1 MCRQT
6 AWGCE
11 LKVFSYLRQCVN
23 EGTQISRFNALAAAL
38 LGAPAHFFFYFI
50 FKYGFHLP
58 YENVVLRMAATL
70 LCLSMLFKEK
80 LVSIGVSNSFFTYYW
95 HFLIIFVLPFIFTV
109 NLIMNNF
116 HELWLYWEIFMLFVL
131 ISFVPNWLIFL
142 IDLLIGVAGAILFY
156 FLSLPHVELHPT
168 FNQPLYFL
176 VLFFTIIAGYG
187 FSYSNRRGLMAQE
200 RNNALQ
206 ALAGGIA
213 HEMRNPLGQIRYN
226 FDAIQQELPLYL
238 PERMFTP
245 ITSGGIER
253 IYQSVANGQL
263 AVNRGIQVI
272 EMILEEVKEQSSTKN
287 GFDFLSVAA
296 VTRKALDEYS
306 YESDVERARVHFQ
319 EGEDFMF
326 LGAENMYI
334 FVLFNLV
341 LNALYF
347 LRSFPNGRIDIRL
360 QRGETQNKVFVKD
373 TGPGVSKENIGKL
386 FDPFFTSGRKG
397 GTGLGLAFC
406 KRVMRS
412 FGGDI
417 TCNSVHGEF
426 TEFVLSFPV
435 LGENEVA
442 EYEAQLYSDNRML
455 FSGKR
460 VLLVDD
466 DTENHALF
474 RNYLMPLGVDT
485 DEASSFAEA
494 MKMIDSDPY
503 DLLLANLDRTVLDV
517 YQLAYKIRSN
527 GKHLPVVA
535 YTRSPSYVLRARAEK
550 SGIHGLLTIPMV
562 LPELLQVLS
571 SSIQKNSA
579 SLQGSLVGK
588 TLLVVDD
595 SAVNRMIIRTM
606 LQKLRVTVMEASNG
620 QEALDILE
628 NHQCNLLLM
637 DIQMP
642 VLDGLE
648 AAKRIRSGN
657 HDYRNIP
664 IIGLS
669 GDSDNETVKQ
679 AMQCGMNDY
688 IVKPVDN
695 ILLFEKIASLES
707 LINQHN

>member
-1 MCRQT
+1 MCRQI
-6 AWGCE
+6 AWGE
-11 LKVFSYLRQCVN
+11 ALKVFSYIRQCIN
-23 EGTQISRFNALAAAL
+23 EGTQISRFNAYAAAL

-58 YENVVLRMAATL
+58 YENVVLRMTATL
-70 LCLSMLFKEK
+70 LCLSMLLKDK
-80 LVSIGVSNSFFTYYW
+80 LVGIGVPNSFFSYYW

-116 HELWLYWEIFMLFVL
+116 HELWLYWEIFMVFVL

-142 IDLLIGVAGAILFY
+142 IDLVIGVSCAILFY
-156 FLSLPHVELHPT
+156 FLSVPNVELHPT

-226 FDAIQQELPLYL
+226 FDTIQQELPLYH
-238 PERMFTP
+238 PESIFPP

-272 EMILEEVKEQSSTKN
+272 EMILEEVKEESSAKK
-287 GFDFLSVAA
+287 GFSFLSIAA
-296 VTRKALDEYS
+296 VTHKALNEYS
-306 YESDVERARVHFQ
+306 YESEVERERVHFH
-319 EGEDFMF
+319 ESEDFMF
-326 LGAENMYI
+326 RGTENMYI

-347 LRSFPNGRIDIRL
+347 LRSFPDGRIDIRL
-360 QRGETQNKVFVKD
+360 QCGQTMNKVFVRD
-373 TGPGVSKENIGKL
+373 TGPGVSKENIEKL

-435 LGENEVA
+435 LGDPEIA
-442 EYEAQLYSDNRML
+442 DYEAQLYTDNKVF

-460 VLLVDD
+460 FLLVDD
-466 DTENHALF
+466 DAENQALI
-474 RNYLMPLGVDT
+474 RRYLLPLGVSA

-494 MKMIDSDPY
+494 MKMIDSGRY
-503 DLLLANLDRTVLDV
+503 DLLLANLDLSVLDV
-517 YQLAYKIRSN
+517 YQLAYRIRSN

-535 YTRSPSYVLRARAEK
+535 YTREPSYILRGRAEK
-550 SGIHGLLTIPMV
+550 SGIQGLISMPLV

-571 SSIQKNSA
+571 AAITSNSSE
-579 SLQGSLVGK
+579 LHGSLAGK
-588 TLLVVDD
+588 TLFVVDD

-628 NHQCNLLLM
+628 NHHCDLLLM

-648 AAKRIRSGN
+648 TAKRIRSGKHN
-657 HDYRNIP
+657 YRNIP

-669 GDSDNETVKQ
+669 GDSDQETVQQ

-688 IVKPVDN
+688 LVKPVDN
-695 ILLFEKIASLES
+695 KLLLEKIASLES
-707 LINQHN
+707 LINTCK